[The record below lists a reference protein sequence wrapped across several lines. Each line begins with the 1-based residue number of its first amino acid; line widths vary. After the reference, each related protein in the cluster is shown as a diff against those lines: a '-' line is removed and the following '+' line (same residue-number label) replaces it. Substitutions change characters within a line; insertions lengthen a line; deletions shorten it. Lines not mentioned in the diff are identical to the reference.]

1 MKEYRNR
8 REACSGAKPEL
19 VVRNELRRARH
30 FAHQREQIAFAVA
43 EETHPEIV
51 AGHLGDH
58 VRLVFEFSS
67 GMLKALV
74 SGANIADLEVKNGAR
89 MVEFRFFRLVQA
101 QG

>member
-19 VVRNELRRARH
+19 VVRNDLRRARH

-43 EETHPEIV
+43 EEAHPEIV

-74 SGANIADLEVKNGAR
+74 SGASPTWK
-89 MVEFRFFRLVQA
+89 
-101 QG
+101 